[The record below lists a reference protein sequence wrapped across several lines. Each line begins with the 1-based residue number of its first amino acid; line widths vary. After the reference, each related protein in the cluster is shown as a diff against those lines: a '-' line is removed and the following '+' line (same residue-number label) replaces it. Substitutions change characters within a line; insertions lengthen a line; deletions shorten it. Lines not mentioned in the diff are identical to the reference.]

1 MAKVVGI
8 GKQRFDK
15 IIENDC
21 FYIDKTMF
29 IKEWWENQDDVTL
42 ITRPRRF
49 GKTLNMDMLKC
60 FFSVEY
66 KDRGELFEGLD
77 IWKEKKYREIQGTYP
92 VIFMSFAGIKSHTFR
107 DAKNDMVAI
116 INETYKSHAYLLES
130 DILSE
135 AEKNFFKKLD
145 EYSKDINANKNIS
158 SETIYRAINNLSCF
172 LNRYYKKNVIILLD
186 EYDTPMQEAYVHGY
200 WDEIVAFTRSF
211 FNYTFKT
218 NPYLERAI
226 MTGITRVSKESIFSD
241 LNNLLVVTTTSEQ
254 YEIDFGFTEEEVF
267 LALDKYEL
275 SEKKQSVKEW
285 YDGFTFGNK
294 NDIYNPW
301 SILNF
306 IKVRK
311 FGSYWADSSSNG
323 LVNKLVK
330 TGSPNLK
337 KTMEILIEGGVI
349 EKRIDEQI
357 VYNQLE
363 KRENAVWSLLLA
375 SGYLRVVKIRYEGDF
390 RKRYYTLKLTNKEVE
405 QMFEIM
411 IEEWFDNG
419 SNMTGDFI
427 EAMLAGDLYAMNSYM
442 NDIALDTFSSFDVAG
457 KEESRIRPEDLA
469 SCYDCK
475 GVANGLSLNDSSNL
489 YAMTRK
495 SSRFYHGFVL
505 GLMVD
510 KREDYIIKSNKESGF
525 GRYDVMMIP
534 RDTENSNLPGLILEF
549 KVINHSMEK
558 SLEETVKSALQQIE
572 EKKYDTELLKAGV
585 KKENIRHYGFAFEG
599 KKVLIGTDE

>member
-15 IIENDC
+15 IVENDC

-66 KDRGELFEGLD
+66 KDRGDLFEGLD

-92 VIFMSFAGIKSHTFR
+92 VIFMSFAEIKQNNYK
-107 DAKNDMVAI
+107 DAVEKIKRI
-116 INETYKSHAYLLES
+116 ICDLCQQFDFLKDWDGLTE
-130 DILSE
+130 I
-135 AEKNFFKKLD
+135 EK
-145 EYSKDINANKNIS
+145 KNIS
-158 SETIYRAINNLSCF
+158 DISYDMSDVMAQDLLKNMSNYLS
-172 LNRYYKKNVIILLD
+172 RYYKKNAIILLD
-186 EYDTPMQEAYVHGY
+186 EYDTPMQEAYLNGY
-200 WDEIVAFTRSF
+200 WEEIVSFTRNF
-211 FNYTFKT
+211 FNSTFKT
-218 NPYLERAI
+218 NPYLDRAI
-226 MTGITRVSKESIFSD
+226 MTGITSVAKESIFSD
-241 LNNLLVVTTTSEQ
+241 LNNLDIVTTMSQKYETS
-254 YEIDFGFTEEEVF
+254 FGFTEEEVF
-267 LALDKYEL
+267 NALDEYNL
-275 SEKKQSVKEW
+275 SDKKVEVKRW
-285 YDGFTFGNK
+285 YDGFTFGDK
-294 NDIYNPW
+294 CDIYNPW
-301 SILNF
+301 SIINYLD
-306 IKVRK
+306 KK
-311 FGSYWADSSSNG
+311 ELGSYWADSSSNG

-357 VYNQLE
+357 FYNQLE
-363 KRENAVWSLLLA
+363 KLENAVWSLLLA

-419 SNMTGDFI
+419 SNMADDFI
-427 EAMLAGDLYAMNSYM
+427 EAMLVGDLYAMNSYM

-457 KEESRIRPEDLA
+457 KEESRIRPE
-469 SCYDCK
+469 
-475 GVANGLSLNDSSNL
+475 N
-489 YAMTRK
+489 
-495 SSRFYHGFVL
+495 FYHGFVL

-510 KREDYIIKSNKESGF
+510 KRDDYIIKSNKESGF

-534 RDTENSNLPGLILEF
+534 RDTENSSLPGLILEF
-549 KVINHSMEK
+549 KVINYSIEK

>member
-15 IIENDC
+15 IVENDC

-66 KDRGELFEGLD
+66 KDRGDLFEGLD

-92 VIFMSFAGIKSHTFR
+92 VIFMSFAEIKQNNYK
-107 DAKNDMVAI
+107 DAVEKIKRI
-116 INETYKSHAYLLES
+116 ICDLCQQFDFLKDWDGLTE
-130 DILSE
+130 I
-135 AEKNFFKKLD
+135 EK
-145 EYSKDINANKNIS
+145 KNIS
-158 SETIYRAINNLSCF
+158 DISYDMSDVMAQDLLKNMSNYLS
-172 LNRYYKKNVIILLD
+172 RYYKKNVIILLD
-186 EYDTPMQEAYVHGY
+186 EYDTPMQEAYLNGY
-200 WDEIVAFTRSF
+200 WEEIVSFTRNF
-211 FNYTFKT
+211 FNSTFKT

-241 LNNLLVVTTTSEQ
+241 LNNLDIVTTMSQKYETS
-254 YEIDFGFTEEEVF
+254 FGFTEEEVF
-267 LALDKYEL
+267 NALDEYNL
-275 SEKKQSVKEW
+275 SDKKVEVKRW
-285 YDGFTFGNK
+285 YDGFTFGDK
-294 NDIYNPW
+294 CDIYNPW
-301 SILNF
+301 SIINYLD
-306 IKVRK
+306 KK
-311 FGSYWADSSSNG
+311 ELGSYWADSSSNG

-457 KEESRIRPEDLA
+457 KEESRIRPE
-469 SCYDCK
+469 
-475 GVANGLSLNDSSNL
+475 N
-489 YAMTRK
+489 
-495 SSRFYHGFVL
+495 FYHGFVL

-510 KREDYIIKSNKESGF
+510 KRDDYIIKSNKESGF

-549 KVINHSMEK
+549 KVINHSIEK